1 MSEVQ
6 WTIIEKRPWKGTIEM
21 VSRGERF
28 AAVEKLAAKRSACI
42 AAADVAGLELG
53 AAIDRYCQ
61 EFSVETAD
69 VAAGLTLGESALAE
83 LRTLSRGKLTGLD
96 RDGAIPAITH
106 SEIPAMINQFGP
118 VSRVIGHAG
127 SGLVLYE
134 SGLGLTP
141 FYPRG
146 DHAGRQIFCEH
157 MLMRFGNDAWIQIKG
172 VQFGYGGMGPTRAY
186 QALDLAGL
194 PEDIASSVFYADG
207 INLVVAEDGAVAE
220 RDFGKPPPGIP
231 DLATDGTL
239 VAVIDCN
246 KWDDAGEAALRR
258 WLAYLDSNETVWK
271 TGPRHISL
279 YPLHED
285 AVADGFSR
293 AHGHVPQLIVEQ
305 GDLQIWLA
313 GPAEYDTGAW
323 IPRVFRRYLEVLNVL
338 PKNVVDHDD
347 ASPFRR
353 WLSSHAH
360 RRPRVIGFPEGNT
373 VTRVPQLRG
382 Y

>member
-6 WTIIEKRPWKGTIEM
+6 WTIMQNGLGMGWMEM
-21 VSRGERF
+21 MSRGERF
-28 AAVEKLAAKRSACI
+28 AAIEELAAKRSACI

-53 AAIDRYCQ
+53 AAIDQYCQ
-61 EFSVETAD
+61 EFSMETAD
-69 VAAGLTLGESALAE
+69 VAAGLMLGESAVAE
-83 LRTLSRGKLTGLD
+83 LRTLSRGKLTALD

-106 SEIPAMINQFGP
+106 SEIPAMIEQFGP

-134 SGLGLTP
+134 SGLGLSP

-146 DHAGRQIFCEH
+146 DRAGRQIFCEH
-157 MLMRFGNDAWIQIKG
+157 MLMRFGNDAWLQIKG
-172 VQFGYGGMGPTRAY
+172 VQFGYGGMGPTRAH
-186 QALDLAGL
+186 QALELAGL
-194 PEDIASSVFYADG
+194 PADIADSVFYADG
-207 INLVVAEDGAVAE
+207 INLVVAEDGAVVE
-220 RDFGKPPPGIP
+220 RDFGEPPPGVP

-246 KWDDAGEAALRR
+246 QCDDAGESALRS
-258 WLAYLDSNETVWK
+258 WLTYLDSNKTVWK
-271 TGPRHISL
+271 SGPRRISL

-293 AHGHVPQLIVEQ
+293 ARGHVPQLIVEQ

-313 GPAEYDTGAW
+313 GPAEYDPGAW
-323 IPRVFRRYLEVLNVL
+323 IPPVFRRYLEVLDVL
-338 PKNVVDHDD
+338 PTNVVAHDD